1 MKRIMHLSA
10 ALLLMAGTAAAQPGM
25 GGDGPHRQGPGG
37 KGDKGGFMQQRH
49 GFGREEVLKL
59 TDDQRQQL
67 KKINDGY
74 HQQLA
79 ALQGNDKISL
89 GDYKK
94 QLAALRKSHE
104 EQVQGVYTDEQK
116 KQLAEFK
123 NKRSIDMQAAA
134 AARLERLKL
143 ELNLTDEQVGKIKAQ
158 QEQVHSQLTAL
169 HENEALLPEQK
180 REELKTLFAKEKDAL
195 KTVLTTDQQSKLDS
209 LHKNHFGGRGGFG
222 GRPFGGRGDEPV
234 DGRAK

>member
-1 MKRIMHLSA
+1 MKRIMNLSA
-10 ALLLMAGTAAAQPGM
+10 ALLFMAGTAAAQPGT
-25 GGDGPHRQGPGG
+25 GADSQHRQGPGG
-37 KGDKGGFMQQRH
+37 KGDKGAFMQQRH
-49 GFGREEVLKL
+49 GFGREERLKL

-67 KKINDGY
+67 KKLNDSY

-94 QLAALRKSHE
+94 QLAALHKSHE

-123 NKRSIDMQAAA
+123 NKRNINMQAAA

-143 ELNLTDEQVGKIKAQ
+143 ELNLTDEQVGKIKGQ
-158 QEQVHSQLTAL
+158 QEQMHSQLTAL
-169 HENEALLPEQK
+169 HENSALLPEQK
-180 REELKTLFAKEKDAL
+180 REELKTLFAKEKDAF
-195 KTVLTTDQQSKLDS
+195 KTVLTPDQLSKLDS
-209 LHKNHFGGRGGFG
+209 LHKDRFNERGGFG
-222 GRPFGGRGDEPV
+222 GRYFGGPGEGPG
-234 DGRAK
+234 DGRVK